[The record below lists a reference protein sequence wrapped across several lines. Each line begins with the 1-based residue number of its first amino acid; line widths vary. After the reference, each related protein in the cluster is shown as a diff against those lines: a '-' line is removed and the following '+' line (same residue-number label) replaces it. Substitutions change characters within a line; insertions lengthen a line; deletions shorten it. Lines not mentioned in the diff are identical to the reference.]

1 MSNITSVSY
10 TGGAVKVILY
20 SRKRSDKIAEN
31 SKYGI
36 VSRDE
41 TFIL

>member
-10 TGGAVKVILY
+10 TVKVIKLSY
-20 SRKRSDKIAEN
+20 SRKRSNKIAEN